1 MDRLP
6 FEVLLQIFDYIPLA
20 SFKTLYTIFPRLL
33 LDEALIYKLRKSKT
47 DPIISLI
54 STNLHELAT
63 TGTVNRRNESSL
75 SLYFNSYD
83 PSHRFIWAL
92 PDFSC
97 SQHYF
102 KVKDA
107 YVSHGKLVLR
117 RPHDITLSSQ
127 KPLVS
132 LWDIRKSFPPTR
144 SGSFSGAS
152 EYSSIKSQELTIYQ
166 PGCILDSCL
175 IPSGNGSNVKK
186 VSLIDNIGED
196 KVMGMDDEEDK
207 RLFKR
212 PTLPSTYI
220 RQAPEV
226 DKSAKSSGNS
236 DDIRSPLSLLIPS
249 FPDPICGYVL
259 VERLAIDIPTFLK
272 LYC

>member
-6 FEVLLQIFDYIPLA
+6 FEVLLKIFDYIPLA
-20 SFKTLYTIFPRLL
+20 SFETLYTIFPRLL

-63 TGTVNRRNESSL
+63 AGTVNRRNESSL

-83 PSHRFIWAL
+83 PSHRFIWTL

-117 RPHDITLSSQ
+117 RPHDNTLSSQ

-144 SGSFSGAS
+144 AGSFSGAS
-152 EYSSIKSQELTIYQ
+152 EYSSIKSQELTIHQ

-175 IPSGNGSNVKK
+175 IPSGNGSSVKK
-186 VSLIDNIGED
+186 VSLVDNIGED
-196 KVMGMDDEEDK
+196 KVIGMGNEEDK
-207 RLFKR
+207 KLFKR

-220 RQAPEV
+220 RQVPEV
-226 DKSAKSSGNS
+226 GKSDKSSTGNGGVRSS
-236 DDIRSPLSLLIPS
+236 LSLLVPS
-249 FPDPICGYVL
+249 FPDPTCGYVL